1 MAKVTD
7 QHVGVVRGQL
17 GPQVWK
23 MVNGESY
30 VAKMPHPSLKE
41 ASPETLARRK
51 KFGLT
56 MKLVKMIVSLL
67 LLKTF
72 WKDYIMGDTDKPY
85 TVSNKIVKINYPNT
99 TDTGYS
105 DLMQL
110 GPDFGFTINDTSFT
124 VAKTGIEVVFAAIG
138 TGTVINPAVEVN
150 CTLEGF
156 IHFSDPV
163 NTGQFEHR
171 FLPLI
176 SAQALLSLSN
186 PMTFNFDLN
195 DTQQKIFDAYTTKKV
210 YVALVTQDTNNLP
223 VHYSDTVRSA

>member
-1 MAKVTD
+1 MAKVID
-7 QHVGVVRGQL
+7 QHLGTVRGQL

-23 MVNGESY
+23 MVNGGAY
-30 VAKMPHPSLKE
+30 VARLPHPSLKVASE
-41 ASPETLARRK
+41 ATIARRK
-51 KFGLT
+51 KFGMT

-67 LLKTF
+67 LLKSF
-72 WKDYIMGDTDKPY
+72 WKDYDIDGSDKPY
-85 TVSNKIVKINYPNT
+85 TVSNKVVKINYPNC

-110 GPDFGFTINDTSFT
+110 GPDFGFSINDTTFT
-124 VAKTGIEVVFAAIG
+124 VEKTGVEVVFAAIG
-138 TGTVINPAVEVN
+138 TGTVINPIVETL

-156 IHFSDPV
+156 IHFSEPV
-163 NTGQFEHR
+163 SPGQIEHR

-176 SAQALLSLSN
+176 STQAALSLTN

-210 YVALVTQDTNNLP
+210 YVALVTQDAASVP

>member
-1 MAKVTD
+1 MAKVID
-7 QHVGVVRGQL
+7 QHLGTVRGQL

-30 VAKMPHPSLKE
+30 VARMPHPSLKE
-41 ASPETLARRK
+41 ASPATIARRK
-51 KFGLT
+51 KFGMT
-56 MKLVKMIVSLL
+56 MKLVKMIVSLI
-67 LLKTF
+67 LLKAF
-72 WKDYIMGDTDKPY
+72 WKDYDMDGSDKPY
-85 TVSNKIVKINYPNT
+85 TVSNKVVKINYPNT

-110 GPDFGFTINDTSFT
+110 GPDFGFTINDTTFT
-124 VAKTGIEVVFAAIG
+124 VANTGIDIVFAAIG
-138 TGTVINPAVEVN
+138 TETVINPAIETK

-156 IHFSDPV
+156 IHFSDPI

-171 FLPLI
+171 FLPLV
-176 SAQALLSLSN
+176 SGQSNLSLTN
-186 PMTFNFDLN
+186 PMTFNFELN

-210 YVALVTQDTNNLP
+210 YVALVTQDASNVP